1 MAKSASLIARDE
13 EYFRESVGPSANG
26 WLHLQHELS
35 KRAAEN
41 EQARRPTPDTL
52 SLLRDFGLFDAVLS
66 EADGGWGS
74 GIWQGRPLALWTINR
89 RIGYADPSI
98 AHCLQLHNNVLDLIF
113 DLAPTQIKERTINA
127 VKGGHI
133 FGAWGASRYE
143 SLPWIAKRDG
153 SDAYVVSGTAFFC
166 TNAGFASKALVMA
179 ACPEDTDVPY
189 NGLLFGLL
197 DVDQPGV
204 SIEPE
209 WWDQATGMIATA
221 SHRVRLTD
229 IRLTRDDIIADGRE
243 IKKFAV
249 QTRFMPQFASN
260 FLGMMER
267 IVEEA
272 RTYKLRGSKVDD
284 LARVRLGQLALLVLR
299 VETLMRET
307 ARIWIEKP
315 ELAPFM
321 ANAYRSEAG
330 QALIESID
338 HAGTLLGGGGML
350 SEFAFAKIVRDA
362 LMMLRHENTDKIRAT
377 LGTIYLGTEEADV
390 NYSGRQP
397 VEV

>member
-1 MAKSASLIARDE
+1 MVSLIARDE
-13 EYFRESVGPSANG
+13 EYFRESVGPSADR
-26 WLHLQHELS
+26 WLELQNDLAA
-35 KRAAEN
+35 RADEN
-41 EQARRPTPDTL
+41 ERARTPTPDTL

-66 EADGGWGS
+66 VAEGGWGV
-74 GIWQGRPLALWTINR
+74 GIWQGRPLGLWTINR
-89 RIGYADPSI
+89 RLGYADPSI

-113 DLAPTQIKERTINA
+113 DLAPPQIGKRAADA

-143 SLPWIAKRDG
+143 AIPWVAKRDG
-153 SDAYVVSGTAFFC
+153 SNAYVVNGDAFFC
-166 TNAGFASKALVMA
+166 TNAGFATKALVMA
-179 ACPEDTDVPY
+179 ACPEDEDVPY
-189 NGLLFGLL
+189 NGLLFGLV

-204 SIEPE
+204 TIKPE

-221 SHRVRLTD
+221 SHRVHFHD
-229 IRLTRDDIIADGRE
+229 IRLTRDDIIADGRD
-243 IKKFAV
+243 IKRFSV

-267 IVEEA
+267 IVAEVRA
-272 RTYKLRGSKVDD
+272 YKLRGGKVDD
-284 LARVRLGQLALLVLR
+284 LARARLGQLVLLVLR

-307 ARIWIEKP
+307 ARIWFEKP
-315 ELAPFM
+315 EQAPFM

-330 QALIESID
+330 QALVESID
-338 HAGTLLGGGGML
+338 HAGILLGGGGML

-362 LMMLRHENTDKIRAT
+362 LMMIRHENTDKIKAT
-377 LGTIYLGTEEADV
+377 LGTLCLGTEEADV